1 MVFGMEGGRSSSDL
15 EGQVVLITGASSGLG
30 EQLAQAFY
38 DEGCRLII
46 CGRRQNEL
54 ERVRQDL
61 LGSGRQRDPIYPP
74 VTLQLDLEELDNL
87 PAKMEASLTVY
98 NRIDILVNNGGISFR
113 GEVAETSLDVDLRL
127 MKTNYFGAVVL
138 TKAALPSMIR
148 NRSGRIVMIGSVQS
162 KLAIPFR
169 SAYSASKHALQAFSD
184 CLRAEVKKHGVRV
197 TVVNPGYIRT
207 SLSLN
212 ALTASGQRHGQ
223 MDAATESG
231 LEPRQAALRVI
242 QAIKSDVSE
251 LMLCSLFYRLVVFL
265 RALLPGVFFWAMARR
280 AAKWKKHN

>member
-87 PAKMEASLTVY
+87 PAKMKASLAVY

-169 SAYSASKHALQAFSD
+169 WD
-184 CLRAEVKKHGVRV
+184 
-197 TVVNPGYIRT
+197 
-207 SLSLN
+207 
-212 ALTASGQRHGQ
+212 
-223 MDAATESG
+223 
-231 LEPRQAALRVI
+231 
-242 QAIKSDVSE
+242 
-251 LMLCSLFYRLVVFL
+251 
-265 RALLPGVFFWAMARR
+265 
-280 AAKWKKHN
+280 